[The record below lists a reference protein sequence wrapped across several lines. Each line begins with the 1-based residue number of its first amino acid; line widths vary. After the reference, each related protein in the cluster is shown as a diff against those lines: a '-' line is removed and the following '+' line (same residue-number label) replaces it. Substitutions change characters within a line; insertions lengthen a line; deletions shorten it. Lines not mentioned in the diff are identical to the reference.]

1 MIETAIQLYATR
13 FDAIFANGV
22 WWVDSDITRV
32 LDTSKVGALYKWKL
46 AAFKGKMFVSYNC
59 LVAAIYTFGLLGGAA
74 EWHCISSNALNKAL
88 LEQLYPLEE
97 RVSKAEQD
105 VESLTH
111 QYRDAMDNYQESLKT
126 SNYWAKEYRE
136 LKDRFDAMS
145 ELSALQNGSLEED
158 SRRIEELKFSLSL
171 NEMQAECDAQ
181 TIEALKKEL
190 NSVKSKL
197 ATANEKLETLR
208 SVFKMGDANEPN
220 T

>member
-111 QYRDAMDNYQESLKT
+111 QYRDAMDNYQEALKT

-158 SRRIEELKFSLSL
+158 SRRIE
-171 NEMQAECDAQ
+171 
-181 TIEALKKEL
+181 ALKKEL
-190 NSVKSKL
+190 NTVKSKL